1 MKMKSVATH
10 QQRRPA
16 YPDQCSCVHTNSTA
30 MEFLVQ
36 SPVVR
41 LQSFNWVLNFLLHS
55 QIKFIFLCSMCI
67 VDIIWFYSIHHFM

>member
-16 YPDQCSCVHTNSTA
+16 YPDQCSCVHTNNTA
-30 MEFLVQ
+30 MEFSVQ

-41 LQSFNWVLNFLLHS
+41 LQSFNWVLNFLLPS

-67 VDIIWFYSIHHFM
+67 VDIIWFYSIHYFM